1 MDGGMTPPETMGAT
15 TDAGTMLTPIVSL
28 AEGLT
33 RDYLLHHRLCPI
45 GERSDGTIVVGVAP
59 FALLGGLQDIAYAYR
74 VGGLATQEIAQDE
87 LERLIERISARTDRT
102 IELARITT
110 HDDEL
115 AADVRDLANQPPVI
129 RFVNL
134 LVRDAYDAAA
144 SDIHLEATFPGSPRA
159 FE

>member
-1 MDGGMTPPETMGAT
+1 MS
-15 TDAGTMLTPIVSL
+15 DALAPTRAVEASASMVPISTL

-45 GERSDGTIVVGVAP
+45 GERSDGTILVGAAP
-59 FALLGGLQDIAYAYR
+59 NAILDGLHDIAFAYR
-74 VGGLATQEIAQDE
+74 VDVASQEIPQEE
-87 LERLIERISARTDRT
+87 LERQIERLTARTERS
-102 IELARITT
+102 IELARVEQ
-110 HDDEL
+110 DEDEL

-144 SDIHLEATFPGSPRA
+144 SDIHLEATRSGLTAR
-159 FE
+159 